1 MYADDMPRHLPVI
14 LLIRKLA
21 QQVAFAIL
29 FCVRAIIVSFVWLAI
44 LPWVTVWTWRMY
56 FAMGNS
62 TYVTVTSESLSDFD
76 EFHSAWWISARPRS
90 PSSSPSSFFFYN
102 LTSRSQ
108 FNSTATHT
116 NTTRGSS
123 NDTDAST
130 WSGLLAQPLVRSV
143 SADIFTGQII
153 ATLIVLVFIA
163 VFLLREWISQNAR
176 PGIFEEGDPAIVA
189 EREAEQE
196 RERQQ
201 QRLREQVRPAMDIQL
216 RRRQHAEAERLPR
229 TREGGDSHQPDP
241 SRRHPD
247 QPSQLSSQRAH
258 ELRAVYVPQIAQLD
272 QVESSSDAAGP
283 SSSVLPVIKD
293 DQSTSYLQ
301 ARQEWLR
308 AAEKR
313 RLFALASTSSTGE
326 RQGSSSQD
334 DGTPP
339 SVQAR
344 GFDNAIVGNGKGKAK
359 AIDPDASI
367 YQDSISVTS
376 NAASV
381 LASLK
386 QKRVAWGIPGAESWN
401 LYDFERF
408 EMTRHSI
415 DLMFSP
421 HGIVTEMDPWQL
433 IVQAEVDRSAIQDG
447 RISVIAKL
455 HADTMGVP
463 DDWTEW
469 LGHAMDDA
477 WRWRARR
484 RILWERLQEEAE
496 RDGLG
501 TLQLPRELSGMSIEE
516 LYMVQDASG
525 IWTPPP
531 APRLISRLPALTAL
545 PPTPSYPGAT
555 DDGLSLLS
563 AHKQLRAEGSRTGR
577 SLTVSTASIASLDE
591 DEGSSRRGRQ
601 RTQSQADMKPFSF
614 PPSGGGGDGPLFPY
628 ALQRPLPFP
637 ITSTTPHLQVLP
649 TQLAGSAPTH
659 HSVSSPSPPSS
670 LTHLP
675 FDPSLPPAAAIPI
688 PRRPPMPNTTLPT
701 PTSGP
706 PTLLRSN
713 GDSTPPASPSLAT
726 YQPPEE
732 FQEGSA
738 RRGYFDGI
746 EEGEGEVDHDKE
758 KINPES
764 FERDAPLFFKDDL
777 IIVQHSGKESQLNAE
792 EEEEEEEEE
801 GDLPGLL
808 ADSDEDGEEDARELR
823 GAARRGQRRA
833 AWGPEWVDAG
843 RADVAD
849 EDVVVEA
856 DDDDAEADD
865 VDDVALAAQLADEDM
880 AVEDDMEGALEG
892 RGVSHH
898 LGVLSFD
905 RLSLAI
911 GMRGPLYVVA
921 QNVWPGLLKA
931 MRVLK
936 LSFLG
941 SLDDL
946 CARHGSRTRCLAPF
960 YFRQVDRP
968 ALGKS
973 TPYVPEN
980 LT

>member
-1 MYADDMPRHLPVI
+1 MKSVIEADTDQDTCRICSAPAEPDQPLFHPCKCSGTIRYIHQDCLTTWLSHSKKKTCDVCKHPYSFTKGKI
-14 LLIRKLA
+14 LLKNS
-21 QQVAFAIL
+21 AFTYDTPHTKTRPAGGICNTFLRSRHHRVLCMARHPTLGYSLDVENVLCYGQFHCVVDQCTSAI
-29 FCVRAIIVSFVWLAI
+29 AIILTIII
-44 LPWVTVWTWRMY
+44 L
-56 FAMGNS
+56 
-62 TYVTVTSESLSDFD
+62 L
-76 EFHSAWWISARPRS
+76 
-90 PSSSPSSFFFYN
+90 YN

-421 HGIVTEMDPWQL
+421 HGM
-433 IVQAEVDRSAIQDG
+433 
-447 RISVIAKL
+447 
-455 HADTMGVP
+455 
-463 DDWTEW
+463 
-469 LGHAMDDA
+469 
-477 WRWRARR
+477 
-484 RILWERLQEEAE
+484 
-496 RDGLG
+496 
-501 TLQLPRELSGMSIEE
+501 
-516 LYMVQDASG
+516 
-525 IWTPPP
+525 
-531 APRLISRLPALTAL
+531 
-545 PPTPSYPGAT
+545 
-555 DDGLSLLS
+555 
-563 AHKQLRAEGSRTGR
+563 
-577 SLTVSTASIASLDE
+577 
-591 DEGSSRRGRQ
+591 
-601 RTQSQADMKPFSF
+601 
-614 PPSGGGGDGPLFPY
+614 
-628 ALQRPLPFP
+628 
-637 ITSTTPHLQVLP
+637 
-649 TQLAGSAPTH
+649 
-659 HSVSSPSPPSS
+659 
-670 LTHLP
+670 
-675 FDPSLPPAAAIPI
+675 
-688 PRRPPMPNTTLPT
+688 
-701 PTSGP
+701 
-706 PTLLRSN
+706 
-713 GDSTPPASPSLAT
+713 
-726 YQPPEE
+726 
-732 FQEGSA
+732 
-738 RRGYFDGI
+738 
-746 EEGEGEVDHDKE
+746 
-758 KINPES
+758 
-764 FERDAPLFFKDDL
+764 
-777 IIVQHSGKESQLNAE
+777 
-792 EEEEEEEEE
+792 
-801 GDLPGLL
+801 
-808 ADSDEDGEEDARELR
+808 
-823 GAARRGQRRA
+823 
-833 AWGPEWVDAG
+833 
-843 RADVAD
+843 
-849 EDVVVEA
+849 
-856 DDDDAEADD
+856 
-865 VDDVALAAQLADEDM
+865 
-880 AVEDDMEGALEG
+880 
-892 RGVSHH
+892 
-898 LGVLSFD
+898 
-905 RLSLAI
+905 
-911 GMRGPLYVVA
+911 
-921 QNVWPGLLKA
+921 
-931 MRVLK
+931 
-936 LSFLG
+936 
-941 SLDDL
+941 
-946 CARHGSRTRCLAPF
+946 
-960 YFRQVDRP
+960 
-968 ALGKS
+968 
-973 TPYVPEN
+973 
-980 LT
+980 

>member
-1 MYADDMPRHLPVI
+1 
-14 LLIRKLA
+14 
-21 QQVAFAIL
+21 
-29 FCVRAIIVSFVWLAI
+29 
-44 LPWVTVWTWRMY
+44 MY

-62 TYVTVTSESLSDFD
+62 TYVTVTPESLSNFD
-76 EFHSAWWISARPRS
+76 EIRSAWWISARPRS

-108 FNSTATHT
+108 FNSTAT
-116 NTTRGSS
+116 NTTRRSS
-123 NDTDAST
+123 NDTDAPT
-130 WSGLLAQPLVRSV
+130 WSGLLAHPLLRSV

-176 PGIFEEGDPAIVA
+176 PGVFEEGDPAIVA

-201 QRLREQVRPAMDIQL
+201 QRLREQVRPAIDIQL

-229 TREGGDSHQPDP
+229 TREGDSHQPDP

-247 QPSQLSSQRAH
+247 QPSQLPSQRAH
-258 ELRAVYVPQIAQLD
+258 ELRAVYVPQATQLD
-272 QVESSSDAAGP
+272 QVASSSDAAGP
-283 SSSVLPVIKD
+283 SSSVLPAVKD
-293 DQSTSYLQ
+293 DQSTSYFQ
-301 ARQEWLR
+301 ARQERLR

-313 RLFALASTSSTGE
+313 RLFALASTSSAGE
-326 RQGSSSQD
+326 LQGSSSQD
-334 DGTPP
+334 DGMPP

-359 AIDPDASI
+359 AIDPDTSI
-367 YQDSISVTS
+367 YQGSASISAIN

-408 EMTRHSI
+408 EMTRFSI

-421 HGIVTEMDPWQL
+421 HGIVAEMDPWQL
-433 IVQAEVDRSAIQDG
+433 IVQAEVDRLAVQDG
-447 RISVIAKL
+447 PMSVITAKL
-455 HADTMGVP
+455 HADTMAVP

-484 RILWERLQEEAE
+484 RVLWERLQEEAE

-545 PPTPSYPGAT
+545 PPTPSYLGAT

-577 SLTVSTASIASLDE
+577 SFTVSTASIASPDE
-591 DEGSSRRGRQ
+591 DEGSSHHGRQ
-601 RTQSQADMKPFSF
+601 RTQSQADTKPFSF
-614 PPSGGGGDGPLFPY
+614 PPAGGGGDGPLFPY

-637 ITSTTPHLQVLP
+637 ITPTTPHLQVLP
-649 TQLAGSAPTH
+649 TQLAGSASSH
-659 HSVSSPSPPSS
+659 RNVSPPSPPSS
-670 LTHLP
+670 LTQLP

-746 EEGEGEVDHDKE
+746 EEGEGEVDNDKE
-758 KINPES
+758 KINTES

-777 IIVQHSGKESQLNAE
+777 IIVQHSGKESRLNAE
-792 EEEEEEEEE
+792 EEEEEEDDE

-843 RADVAD
+843 RADLAD
-849 EDVVVEA
+849 EDVLGEA
-856 DDDDAEADD
+856 DDEGDDAEGDD

-892 RGVSHH
+892 RGFSHH
-898 LGVLSFD
+898 LGV
-905 RLSLAI
+905 
-911 GMRGPLYVVA
+911 
-921 QNVWPGLLKA
+921 
-931 MRVLK
+931 
-936 LSFLG
+936 
-941 SLDDL
+941 
-946 CARHGSRTRCLAPF
+946 
-960 YFRQVDRP
+960 
-968 ALGKS
+968 
-973 TPYVPEN
+973 
-980 LT
+980 